1 MKRILAGILVALL
14 VVAGIVTLA
23 SSSSSGSND
32 PTYKIELDNA
42 FGLVQGEQFKVGG
55 VPAGKITKIGLD
67 QKTMHALVTIQASTT
82 GFGAFHKDVFCQSR
96 PQSLIGEYFIDCNPG
111 NTGPVL
117 KSGSTIPVSHTASTI
132 PADLLNDIMRL
143 PYRERLTLIVNELGA
158 GLAGNGQN
166 LNAALHRAVPA
177 LTETDNLLTLL
188 ANDSSNINDLN
199 QTASQLVTELA
210 NNTSTITRFIEQANN
225 ISVDTNTQ
233 DNNLKQTFHNLP
245 PFLEQLRP
253 AMVRLGQTTDANYP
267 VLQNL
272 NAAAGQL
279 DRLLVDIPPFS
290 HSALPALRSLG
301 QASVTGK
308 KALIAAKPVVH
319 NLSQFAQHTP
329 ELAQNLAI
337 VLRSLDDRARA
348 VESNPMSPGG
358 KGYTGLEAMLQYVF
372 NQTLDLDYF
381 SSWGHMEAIDGFISP
396 TCGGY
401 ATPQTIANNKA
412 QQGAAAVRKCYSFLG
427 PNQPGVNEPDPSNPG
442 GCVADPGGAPNQPHA
457 YGQRGPN
464 AGGTPCQP
472 TASANKKAGSTSN
485 GNNTTHASANKS
497 TKTNSNQKTGPPI
510 DLKKTLKQLFGN
522 SSNPNNSKQP
532 STPLLPLPSNPSNNP
547 TNTNPSSTTNNPA
560 PNTTP
565 SQTTTA
571 PQALLQYLLAP

>member
-1 MKRILAGILVALL
+1 MKRILAGIVVALL

-23 SSSSSGSND
+23 NASGGGSSD

-55 VPAGKITKIGLD
+55 VPAGKITNIGLD
-67 QKTMHALVTIQASTT
+67 QKTMHAVVTVQVSTT
-82 GFGAFHKDVFCQSR
+82 GFGAFHKDAFCQSR

-111 NTGPVL
+111 HIGAAL
-117 KSGSTIPVSHTASTI
+117 RSGSTIPVSHTASTI

-158 GLAGNGQN
+158 GVAGNGEN

-177 LTETDNLLTLL
+177 LDETDNLLTLL
-188 ANDSSNINDLN
+188 ANDSHTINDLN
-199 QTASQLVTELA
+199 VTGDQLITELA
-210 NNTSTITRFIEQANN
+210 NNTSTIDRFIEQANN

-233 DNNLKQTFHNLP
+233 DNNLKATFHDLP

-253 AMVRLGQTTDANYP
+253 AMVKLGQTVDANYP

-272 NAAAGQL
+272 NASAGQL

-290 HSALPALRSLG
+290 RSALPALRSLG
-301 QASVTGK
+301 KASVTGK
-308 KALIAAKPVVH
+308 SAVIAAKPVIK
-319 NLSQFAQHTP
+319 NLNQFAQHTP

-348 VESNPMSPGG
+348 VESNPASPGG

-381 SSWGHMEAIDGFISP
+381 GQFGHMEAIDGFISP
-396 TCGGY
+396 ACGGY
-401 ATPQTIANNKA
+401 ATPQTIANNIKQYGL
-412 QQGAAAVRKCYSFLG
+412 QQVRKCYSFLG
-427 PNQPGVNEPDPSNPG
+427 PNQPGVTSPDPSAPG
-442 GCVADPGGAPNQPHA
+442 ACVPDPGYRGAQGGACKLQPSA
-457 YGQRGPN
+457 
-464 AGGTPCQP
+464 A
-472 TASANKKAGSTSN
+472 ANKKAPANSTAN
-485 GNNTTHASANKS
+485 GKSTTHAGSNKP
-497 TKTNSNQKTGPPI
+497 TTTNKPTGPPI

-522 SSNPNNSKQP
+522 TPQSN
-532 STPLLPLPSNPSNNP
+532 TTLPLPKLPLNSTNAP
-547 TNTNPSSTTNNPA
+547 TSSTNQT
-560 PNTTP
+560 
-565 SQTTTA
+565 STTTNLSE
-571 PQALLQYLLAP
+571 PQQLLQYLLAP